1 MGFLD
6 LGQPYLYEILTHF
19 DSQAANPSVLFLDE
33 PTSGLD
39 SRAAQMVM
47 RGIVNIV
54 RSGRSVICTIHQPS
68 RRIFLYFDQLLLL
81 KRGGEVTYFGP
92 TGENAQDLLVMFIIH
107 GFY

>member
-1 MGFLD
+1 
-6 LGQPYLYEILTHF
+6 
-19 DSQAANPSVLFLDE
+19 
-33 PTSGLD
+33 
-39 SRAAQMVM
+39 MVM

-92 TGENAQDLLVMFIIH
+92 TGENAQELLVIFIIIH
-107 GFY
+107 GFTEFWFLNSSSNLRVLLLL

>member
-1 MGFLD
+1 
-6 LGQPYLYEILTHF
+6 
-19 DSQAANPSVLFLDE
+19 
-33 PTSGLD
+33 
-39 SRAAQMVM
+39 MVM

-92 TGENAQDLLVMFIIH
+92 TGENAQELLVIFILFMVLLNF
-107 GFY
+107 GFLNSSSNFRVFTSFIDLFNILVMGS

>member
-1 MGFLD
+1 
-6 LGQPYLYEILTHF
+6 
-19 DSQAANPSVLFLDE
+19 
-33 PTSGLD
+33 
-39 SRAAQMVM
+39 MVM

-92 TGENAQDLLVMFIIH
+92 TGENAQELLVLNFGFSILVQTS
-107 GFY
+107 GFYFFHRFIQYFGHG